1 MDNSEVMP
9 YILYGIGGLFVL
21 IFLTK
26 MFFMVKQQTTVV
38 IERFGRFKKIAY
50 PGLRMKI
57 PFIDQIIARV
67 NMRIRQ
73 LDVGVETKT
82 DDDVFVMVQVSVQY
96 FVIPEKVYDAFYKLN
111 NPEGQIT
118 SYVFDVIRAEI
129 PNIELDDVFREKD
142 RVAQSV
148 KESLSDVM
156 KDYGYDI
163 VKSLITDIDP
173 AQVVK
178 TAMNEKEAAKRIRQ
192 ATLDK
197 AEADKIRVVKNAEA
211 EAESKKLQGE
221 GLAQQR
227 VAIAKGMKASV
238 EELKSVTESS
248 GNEVLI
254 QLLITQYFDTLDS
267 MAKHSSSNTIMLPH
281 NPAGINSFFEEIRN
295 TLIAAKLVET
305 EHTKG
310 KK

>member
-1 MDNSEVMP
+1 MNNSEVLP
-9 YILYGIGGLFVL
+9 YLIYVVGGLFVL
-21 IFLTK
+21 IFISK

-38 IERFGRFKKIAY
+38 IERFGKFNRIAY
-50 PGLRMKI
+50 PGLRLKF

-96 FVIPEKVYDAFYKLN
+96 YVIPEKVYDAFYKLN

-129 PNIELDDVFREKD
+129 PNIELDDVFREKE

-148 KESLSDVM
+148 KDSLSDVM
-156 KDYGYDI
+156 KDYGYGI
-163 VKSLITDIDP
+163 IKSLITDIDP

-227 VAIAKGMKASV
+227 IAIAKGMRESV
-238 EELKSVTESS
+238 ELLKSVTDST

-267 MAKHSSSNTIMLPH
+267 MAKHGNSNTIMLPH

-305 EHTKG
+305 ENTKV